1 VRVLVVGTMP
11 DVIDRAAA
19 ELIAVGHEVVR
30 CHESGELPFP
40 CAALIEGRECPLEHG
55 PADVVVTAREH
66 PWPRPSPYEAGVVC
80 GLRRHVPLVA
90 VDAAV
95 NPFRRWTARDVE
107 GGESLAAACEEV
119 AEAPMPTHSDVATK
133 AARDVVVTAG
143 LDPSGTE
150 ATVRRRRGALKVTVD
165 LPKGSAD
172 LSGTV
177 AARVIAA
184 LQAFDRHAAG
194 IDISPRAS
202 SA

>member
-1 VRVLVVGTMP
+1 MRALVVGTMP
-11 DVIDRAAA
+11 DAIDRAAA

-30 CHESGELPFP
+30 CHESGEPPFP
-40 CAALIEGRECPLEHG
+40 CAALIEDRECPLERR
-55 PADVVVTAREH
+55 PADVVVTVRGH

-80 GLRRHVPLVA
+80 GLRRYVPLVA
-90 VDAAV
+90 VDASV

-119 AEAPMPTHSDVATK
+119 AEAPMPAHSDVATK
-133 AARDVVVTAG
+133 AARDVVITAG
-143 LDPSGTE
+143 LDPGSTV
-150 ATVRRRRGALKVTVD
+150 ATVRRRRGSLEVIVD

-184 LQAFDRHAAG
+184 LQALDRHAAG
-194 IDISPRAS
+194 IDISARELS
-202 SA
+202 T